1 MRMTVLADRPNR
13 RTRPG
18 DDFLTDSAA
27 DLLAAVTPES
37 ARPAATSLLGEAAD
51 AYRRTLGGDAA
62 PTPAQ
67 RSRIRIA
74 GQAFA
79 EAGGTPDAAAD
90 LLGRFAAQVVGAVA
104 PHRVPA
110 VVQVAHLLVRDLLA
124 GACRPAPAAPSR
136 PARCAI
142 VRRLVRGEQL
152 PPEDLAGL
160 EDSYVVVAARF
171 PQPVPHDRLAA
182 LLDEHHDDGMLSAP
196 VGDGVFVLVPR
207 RLERRIDPLLGVL
220 AGRFGPLPW
229 TTTVPAPRAGLAAAC
244 KEAQEVL
251 ALVAATAR
259 PAGPYCL
266 DDVVLE
272 YAVVRDPVSSARLL
286 AVISPLAGN
295 EVLHGTL
302 ATLIRTDFNRT
313 VAARELFIHRST
325 LDYRIRRIEEIT
337 GHNPLTS
344 RGAHVLAAAMV
355 VHAIAGS

>member
-1 MRMTVLADRPNR
+1 MTVLDDRPNR
-13 RTRPG
+13 RTRAG
-18 DDFLTDSAA
+18 DDFLTGSAD
-27 DLLAAVTPES
+27 DLLAAVTPDG
-37 ARPAATSLLGEAAD
+37 ARPAASSLLGEAAA
-51 AYRRTLGGDAA
+51 AYRRTLGGDTAL
-62 PTPAQ
+62 TPAQ
-67 RSRIRIA
+67 RTRVRIA

-79 EAGGTPDAAAD
+79 EAGGTADAAAD
-90 LLGRFAAQVVGAVA
+90 LLGRFAVRVTDAVA
-104 PHRVPA
+104 PHQVAA

-124 GACRPAPAAPSR
+124 GACRPVVTAPSR
-136 PARCAI
+136 TARCAL

-152 PPEDLAGL
+152 APEDIAGL
-160 EDSYVVVAARF
+160 EDEYVVLAARF

-196 VGDGVFVLVPR
+196 VGDRVFVLVPR
-207 RLERRIDPLLGVL
+207 RLERRIAPLLGVL
-220 AGRFGPLPW
+220 AGRFGQAPW
-229 TTTVPAPRAGLAAAC
+229 TTTVPGPRAGLVAAC
-244 KEAQEVL
+244 KEADDVL
-251 ALVAATAR
+251 ALVAAAGR
-259 PAGPYCL
+259 PGGPYCL
-266 DDVVLE
+266 DDVLLE

-286 AVISPLAGN
+286 AVLSPLAGN

-355 VHAIAGS
+355 VHAVTGS